1 MGIDENEC
9 LEAKQAY
16 VNYLYEIKD
25 LPEEDVLDKVSK
37 LRKFYAF
44 CSAYNKNLKE
54 MMEEYCP
61 GLIRPFMKIR
71 VLRLWNNTYWVDKN
85 RLFKFEMF
93 YKHEFPKSG
102 MLNVSKQL
110 KLLQKKIKARANYPE
125 HL

>member
-102 MLNVSKQL
+102 MLNVSK
-110 KLLQKKIKARANYPE
+110 
-125 HL
+125 

>member
-44 CSAYNKNLKE
+44 CRVYNKNLKE

-85 RLFKFEMF
+85 RLSKFEMF
-93 YKHEFPKSG
+93 YKHEFTV
-102 MLNVSKQL
+102 NND
-110 KLLQKKIKARANYPE
+110 AN
-125 HL
+125 